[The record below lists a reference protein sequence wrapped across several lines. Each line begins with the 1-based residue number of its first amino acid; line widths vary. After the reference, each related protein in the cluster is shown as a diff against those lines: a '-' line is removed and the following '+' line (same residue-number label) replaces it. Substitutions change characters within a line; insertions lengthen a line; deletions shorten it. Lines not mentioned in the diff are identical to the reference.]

1 MHNKPR
7 RPKRS
12 ILPREARLDAPGTLH
27 HVMIRGIEGADI
39 FYTDE
44 DRKDF
49 VTRVGE
55 LVERTKTEIT
65 AWALMRNHAHVLL
78 FSGPGGLS
86 GFMRSL
92 LTGYVVNFNRRHQ
105 RRGHLFQN
113 RYKSIICEEEEYL
126 LQLVRYIH
134 LNPLR
139 AKIVTTMRQ
148 LDGYRWCGHSVV
160 VGKEENEWQETQY
173 VLGQFGRNRQ
183 KAIRAYRRFV
193 EEGIKEGHRPD
204 LIGGGLI
211 RSLGGWS
218 QVLSL
223 RGKGEQVEYDARIL
237 GSGDFVQKILDEGNK
252 RLDRQLRYCRA
263 KETVD
268 DVIGRMCKKYEIK
281 EGELRGGGKR
291 RGVTKARREIA
302 QYLSEEMGVPMA
314 EIARNVGVGTSAVA
328 MSLKQKE
335 NEG

>member
-1 MHNKPR
+1 MPR
-7 RPKRS
+7 Q
-12 ILPREARLDAPGTLH
+12 ARLDAPGTLH

-39 FYTDE
+39 FYRDE

-49 VTRVGE
+49 VSRVGE
-55 LVERTKTEIT
+55 LVERTKTEIV
-65 AWALMRNHAHVLL
+65 AWALMGNHAHVLL
-78 FSGPGGLS
+78 FSSGSGGLS
-86 GFMRSL
+86 GFMGSL

-139 AKIVTTMRQ
+139 AKIVKTMNQ
-148 LDGYRWCGHSVV
+148 LDRYRWCGHSVL
-160 VGKEENEWQETQY
+160 VGKEKNEWQETHY
-173 VLGQFGRNRQ
+173 VLDRFGRNKQ
-183 KAIRAYRRFV
+183 KAIGAYRKFV
-193 EEGIKEGHRPD
+193 GEGIKEGHRPE
-204 LIGGGLI
+204 LTGGGLI

-237 GSGDFVQKILDEGNK
+237 GSGDFVQKILDEADK
-252 RLDRQLRYCRA
+252 RLDRQLRYRRA

-268 DVIGRMCKKYEIK
+268 DVIARMCKKHGIK
-281 EGELRGGGKR
+281 EAELRGGGKR

-302 QYLSEEMGVPMA
+302 HYLSKEMGVPMA

-328 MSLKQKE
+328 MSLKQKRA
-335 NEG
+335 